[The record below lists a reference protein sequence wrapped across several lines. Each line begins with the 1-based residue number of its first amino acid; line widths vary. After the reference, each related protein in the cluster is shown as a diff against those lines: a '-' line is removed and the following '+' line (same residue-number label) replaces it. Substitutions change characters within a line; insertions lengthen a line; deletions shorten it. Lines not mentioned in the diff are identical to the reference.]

1 MNVLFLHTN
10 PYLCEIDNLIKDIVS
25 NIKLKDVNV
34 FEICYTDFKF
44 YDITKVLKLRRYI
57 RNNKID
63 IVHTYNY
70 IDAYYVMKACKYM
83 KTKVVYSSYFYH
95 DELKGFNRSMHK
107 YVLSHVD
114 SIIFQTNVQKDRM
127 ISNYKLNPKKHY
139 KLFHAFSS
147 KRLDNAKYN
156 SLRDEFFIDDFRY
169 LIGTLGDFTPEHN
182 VMNVME
188 MVRKLRRTG
197 RNFTCLVAGEELDEY
212 EEFYNDCRYYYIV
225 QGLDNYITYVGR
237 RTDTTNFISQLDVF
251 VYHSDTE
258 AVALP
263 VIEAMLCGTNVV
275 VNDNEMIK
283 EITFNGKY
291 ASLYKT
297 NDPLDFASKTRD
309 ILNDLDDNAM
319 IANVVK
325 EECREVFS
333 IEKHILGLKEIY
345 SNVLNNKES

>member
-1 MNVLFLHTN
+1 M
-10 PYLCEIDNLIKDIVS
+10 
-25 NIKLKDVNV
+25 
-34 FEICYTDFKF
+34 
-44 YDITKVLKLRRYI
+44 
-57 RNNKID
+57 
-63 IVHTYNY
+63 
-70 IDAYYVMKACKYM
+70 
-83 KTKVVYSSYFYH
+83 
-95 DELKGFNRSMHK
+95 
-107 YVLSHVD
+107 
-114 SIIFQTNVQKDRM
+114 
-127 ISNYKLNPKKHY
+127 
-139 KLFHAFSS
+139 
-147 KRLDNAKYN
+147 
-156 SLRDEFFIDDFRY
+156 
-169 LIGTLGDFTPEHN
+169 
-182 VMNVME
+182 
-188 MVRKLRRTG
+188 
-197 RNFTCLVAGEELDEY
+197 
-212 EEFYNDCRYYYIV
+212 

-237 RTDTTNFISQLDVF
+237 RADTTNFISQLDVF

-297 NDPLDFASKTRD
+297 DDPLDFASKTRD